1 MKKAQVIDFKSFLA
15 EEEKS
20 YKLVV
25 ITSAGGSIRDTKD
38 ETTTENVD
46 LISKYCKQ
54 LGITFFRA
62 DFTGGYTKKRNSKR
76 LLYSFGFDKD
86 GELISPDSRER
97 KLEYQ
102 EPFLCSPD
110 DTIIMPRGLGTIG
123 FTASRAWYDM
133 VKEFEYDGFHWDGE
147 HFIKEIQ

>member
-62 DFTGGYTKKRNSKR
+62 DFTGGYTKKRNSK
-76 LLYSFGFDKD
+76 
-86 GELISPDSRER
+86 
-97 KLEYQ
+97 KLVQIFTRFY
-102 EPFLCSPD
+102 LC
-110 DTIIMPRGLGTIG
+110 RN
-123 FTASRAWYDM
+123 
-133 VKEFEYDGFHWDGE
+133 
-147 HFIKEIQ
+147 